1 MWPDITANPQVLRAR
16 EQNQRSG
23 VFQKSLN
30 MANDYNKSQKNMLVR
45 IRLTKADLV
54 VDAPRNTNAENGRV
68 LNETDADGFAIE

>member
-1 MWPDITANPQVLRAR
+1 
-16 EQNQRSG
+16 
-23 VFQKSLN
+23 